1 MKKIYILLLFIAFNL
16 VFAQKNDFKKSIDS
30 LINYLQTNDAFSGTI
45 LLQKKDEVIY
55 KGEFNKFQSA
65 SDKYRIGSIS
75 KVFTAIITFQL
86 IEEGKLNLN
95 TKLDQFYPNIKNADK
110 ITIAN
115 LLNHTSGIYNYLD
128 WEDYYIS
135 KKNNFSKN
143 DMLKLIEMGKPQFK
157 PGSDSYY
164 SNSNYLLLGYIIESI
179 TLKSYPENVKIR
191 ITDKI
196 GLTNTFCETSDK
208 EYMKRN
214 TSYKFNGEKWAKE
227 QDTHPSFTFSAGA
240 IVSTAEDLSKLMQE
254 LFKGT
259 LVTENSLKQMQNT
272 YVVNGIGYGLF
283 KAPFYEKTGYG
294 HSGRIDEFHSFAGYF
309 PDDNLSIVIL
319 SNGTNIKLNEV
330 VLGVLSKYYDKKYK
344 YPNFSKYESKT
355 AQPTTNYIGVY
366 KAQLAGLITLGTFQI
381 TQAGK
386 NHLFL
391 SMYNNGKDSEKV
403 LLERKG
409 ENSFYAFE
417 NGANLLFLLDKKG
430 KVDGIEMKQ
439 GKQSVKCK
447 KIK

>member
-1 MKKIYILLLFIAFNL
+1 MKKIYILLLFTAFN
-16 VFAQKNDFKKSIDS
+16 FISGQRSDFKKSIDS
-30 LINYLQTNDAFSGTI
+30 LLYYLQENNAFSGTV
-45 LLQKKDEVIY
+45 LLQKKNEVIY
-55 KGEFNKFQSA
+55 NGRFSKF
-65 SDKYRIGSIS
+65 SDTSDQYRIGSIS

-196 GLTNTFCETSDK
+196 GLANTFCETSDK

-214 TSYKFNGEKWAKE
+214 TSYKFNGEKWVKE

-259 LVTENSLKQMQNT
+259 LVSENSLKQMQNT

-330 VLGVLSKYYDKKYK
+330 VLGVLSKYYDKKYN

-355 AQPTTNYIGVY
+355 AQPTINYIGVY

-439 GKQSVKCK
+439 GKQSIKCK